1 MLALTRKS
9 GESIIIDGNIE
20 ITILD
25 IKGDK
30 VRIGIN
36 APQNVT
42 IHRKEVYNQIKAANQ
57 EASNISVEQINQISG
72 LLRKTIK

>member
-30 VRIGIN
+30 VRIGVN
-36 APQNVT
+36 APKNVT

-57 EASNISVEQINQISG
+57 EATNISLEQINQISG
-72 LLRKTIK
+72 LVKKNIK